1 MSEPK
6 TPKTDKCN
14 DLHGFLKAL
23 PAETLEQLYN
33 YPAICLAVYRET
45 PEIAKQFIAR

>member
-1 MSEPK
+1 MSELK